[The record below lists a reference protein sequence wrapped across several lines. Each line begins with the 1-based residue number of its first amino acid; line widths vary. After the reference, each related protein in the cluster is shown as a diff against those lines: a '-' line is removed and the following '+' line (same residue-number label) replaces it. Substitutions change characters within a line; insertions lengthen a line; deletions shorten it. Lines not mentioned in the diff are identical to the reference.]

1 MSRIRKIL
9 VAVDFSAYSPKIV
22 RYARGIAE
30 ELKAKLVLVHVI
42 SKRDINAF
50 NQAAVYYPQSLSLA
64 DYAGRLKHEGAEKI
78 RKLINETSCAN
89 ITYKVVIRTGIP
101 FLELIDAADQEQVDI
116 VIMGAKGRNDLA
128 GILFGSTAEK
138 MFRHCPVPLL
148 SIRER
153 DQQSGSETLLRPL
166 YVSPI
171 LS

>member
-30 ELKAKLVLVHVI
+30 DLKAKLVFVHVI

-50 NQAAVYYPQSLSLA
+50 KQAAGYYPERLSVA
-64 DYAGRLKHEGAEKI
+64 DYLSKLKHDGVEKT
-78 RKLINETSCAN
+78 RKMINETSCAN
-89 ITYKVVIRTGIP
+89 ITHKVVIRTEIP
-101 FLELIDAADQEQVDI
+101 FMELIDAAEEEQVDI

-153 DQQSGSETLLRPL
+153 NRQSGSEALLRPL